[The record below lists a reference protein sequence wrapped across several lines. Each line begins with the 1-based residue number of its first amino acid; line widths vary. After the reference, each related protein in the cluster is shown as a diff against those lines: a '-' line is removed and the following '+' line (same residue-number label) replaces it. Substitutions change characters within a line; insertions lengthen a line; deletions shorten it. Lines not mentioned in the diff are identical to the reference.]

1 MDVLSWMGIF
11 HPVVNENDFAVA
23 FERHALFK
31 FHDIILRHFTE
42 TINAIMKSW
51 NRWSWWSREFG
62 TPTMGEMSFW
72 TKSYHITSVASN
84 VTNPLIFWHVNVIW
98 YVTMILTNTFERK
111 YMALTLTR
119 TFMIHF
125 HWHRNEIVLWY
136 YVMIYGYFFWC
147 SLKGPCDTKSF
158 KISTAY
164 DVWFL
169 RYRPSNLVIT
179 ADFAMVLV
187 FINLLWAVYGI
198 ILWKITGF
206 YSSRW
211 GIISATV
218 VDLVNEIWIVKATL
232 TVSRAWEMRWRV
244 L

>member
-136 YVMIYGYFFWC
+136 YVMIYGYFFLMLFERTMWYKIIQNFN
-147 SLKGPCDTKSF
+147 SLRCLVLEISPF
-158 KISTAY
+158 KFGNHRGFRYGAGVHKPFMGG
-164 DVWFL
+164 VWHYTMKNNRIL
-169 RYRPSNLVIT
+169 QQSMGHHLSNSGRL
-179 ADFAMVLV
+179 
-187 FINLLWAVYGI
+187 G
-198 ILWKITGF
+198 
-206 YSSRW
+206 
-211 GIISATV
+211 
-218 VDLVNEIWIVKATL
+218 
-232 TVSRAWEMRWRV
+232 
-244 L
+244 